1 MKYEPRYPS
10 DPGHPEY
17 DQYMNLRGMVD
28 RMHGENGID
37 IHSGDISHRAT
48 AAVLRAYRGE
58 AIRDNASLD
67 PDQRIDGI
75 VLSRGN
81 GHHPEVG
88 GRYAILYQGDPDSP
102 TVRTLA
108 VPTDQLTV
116 AAEKNFEELERI
128 NQQREQ
134 QFSQIRDR
142 EQIQRDQTQIAA
154 RTEDQE
160 QMQRGSRSLL

>member
-17 DQYMNLRGMVD
+17 DQYMSLRGMVD
-28 RMHGENGID
+28 RMHGEID

-58 AIRDNASLD
+58 AIRENASLD

-81 GHHPEVG
+81 GHHPDVG

-108 VPTDQLTV
+108 VPTDQLMI
-116 AAEKNFEELERI
+116 AAEKNFAELDRI

-134 QFSQIRDR
+134 QFAQVRDR
-142 EQIQRDQTQIAA
+142 EQVQVAS
-154 RTEDQE
+154 RTDDLE
-160 QMQRGSRSLL
+160 QMQRGSRTLI